1 MKKEDRNGCLYLFLI
16 TFTLW
21 VAIIATYLL
30 R

>member
-1 MKKEDRNGCLYLFLI
+1 MKKEDRNGCLYLFFI
-16 TFTLW
+16 TLTLW